1 MLSLRT
7 KLPRRAY
14 TVRYAEA
21 HFAACA
27 ALTAVL
33 APFLLSQSSVKRPP
47 ITGVAHVAL
56 KTNDLAAARRFY
68 GRDLGF
74 SDALRMPE
82 SLGPAAWFKIND
94 HQYLEIYE
102 TLKSEDEDRLIEVA
116 FATPDAKAMRDY
128 LASKGVAV
136 PATVGKGSDG
146 NLSFQVRDP
155 EGHRIAF
162 VQYLTDSIPGKQ
174 FGLLMPA
181 TRISEHMIHAGFLV
195 ADRAAEDGF
204 YKDILGF
211 DEMWH
216 GGKTETSADWV
227 SMRVPDGEDWIEYM
241 CNVRN
246 PSVKTRG
253 VMNHV
258 AFGVPEMTAAAKTL
272 ESRQAPMPEK
282 AKIGRDGKWQLNLY
296 DPNLTRAELM
306 EPKPVE
312 TPCCSEMRPRRGP
325 EGPVGIF
332 TNQGPV
338 GDATPGSKAEFDAG
352 KREYRITG
360 GGANVWD
367 TTDAFYFI
375 WSRMAGDLSLEADV
389 TWPGTS
395 ATEHRKAMLM
405 VRDGLAA
412 GAAYA
417 DAVSHG
423 NGLTSL
429 QFRGVANES
438 TYQTF
443 INVEGVTRLRLVREG
458 SRFTMYAGKPGAEL
472 KEVGPVEYVRI
483 KDPAYVGL
491 GVSSH
496 VATALETAVFSN
508 VKLEA
513 LKK

>member
-1 MLSLRT
+1 MM
-7 KLPRRAY
+7 RRS
-14 TVRYAEA
+14 
-21 HFAACA
+21 FFACA
-27 ALTAVL
+27 VLTVVSG
-33 APFLLSQSSVKRPP
+33 PFLLSQSGVQRPP

-68 GRDLGF
+68 GHDLGF
-74 SDALRMPE
+74 SDALAMPE
-82 SLGPAAWFKIND
+82 GRGPAAWFKVND
-94 HQYLEIYE
+94 HQYLEIYQ
-102 TLKSEDEDRLIEVA
+102 TLTSDDEDRLIEVA
-116 FATPDAKAMRDY
+116 FETSDVKAMRDY
-128 LASKGVAV
+128 LAGKGVNV
-136 PATVGKGSDG
+136 PAAVGKGWDG
-146 NLSFQVRDP
+146 NLSLQVNDP
-155 EGHRIAF
+155 EGRRIAF

-195 ADRAAEDGF
+195 KDRAAEDRF
-204 YKDILGF
+204 FRDILGF
-211 DEMWH
+211 DEMWR
-216 GGKTETSADWV
+216 GGKTDTSADWI
-227 SMRVPDGEDWIEYM
+227 SMRVPDGEDWLEYM
-241 CNVRN
+241 CNVQD
-246 PSVKTRG
+246 PTPKTRG

-258 AFGVPEMTAAAKTL
+258 AFGVPEMSAAAKIL
-272 ESRQAPMPEK
+272 ESRQAPMLEK
-282 AKIGRDGKWQLNLY
+282 PKIGRDGKWQLNLY

-312 TPCCSEMRPRRGP
+312 APCCSELKPRRGP
-325 EGPVGIF
+325 EGQVGIF

-338 GDATPGSKAEFDAG
+338 GDATPGSRVEFDPV
-352 KREYRITG
+352 KQEYRITG

-375 WSRMAGDLSLEADV
+375 WSRMAGDLSLTADV
-389 TWPGTS
+389 AWIGASP
-395 ATEHRKAMLM
+395 TEHRKAMLM
-405 VRDGLAA
+405 VREGLAS

-443 INVEGVTRLRLVREG
+443 INVEGPARLRLVRQG
-458 SRFTMYAGKPGAEL
+458 SRFTMYAGKPGGEP

-496 VATALETAVFSN
+496 VATTLETAVFSN
-508 VKLEA
+508 VKLEP

>member
-1 MLSLRT
+1 MLKRGLISLAT
-7 KLPRRAY
+7 L
-14 TVRYAEA
+14 
-21 HFAACA
+21 FAI
-27 ALTAVL
+27 L
-33 APFLLSQSSVKRPP
+33 APALLSQNGAKRPP

-56 KTNDLAAARRFY
+56 KTSDLTAARQFY
-68 GRDLGF
+68 GHDLGF
-74 SDALRMPE
+74 SDALVMPE
-82 SLGPAAWFKIND
+82 SQRPGAWFKIND
-94 HQYLEIYE
+94 HQYVELYP

-116 FATPDAKAMRDY
+116 FETPDVQAMRDY
-128 LASKGVAV
+128 LASKGIAV
-136 PATVGKGSDG
+136 PARVEKGWDG
-146 NLSFQVRDP
+146 NLSFQVSDP

-162 VQYLTDSIPGKQ
+162 VQYITDSIPGKQ

-195 ADRAAEDGF
+195 KDRAAEDRF
-204 YKDILGF
+204 FKDILGF
-211 DEMWH
+211 DLMWQ
-216 GGKTETSADWV
+216 GGKTETSFDWI

-241 CNVRN
+241 CNVQN
-246 PSVKTRG
+246 PSPKTRG
-253 VMNHV
+253 IMNHI
-258 AFGVPEMTAAAKTL
+258 AFGVPSMEAANQTL
-272 ESRQAPMPEK
+272 QARQAPMPEK

-312 TPCCSEMRPRRGP
+312 KPCCSELKPRRGP

-338 GDATPGSKAEFDAG
+338 GDATAGSKAEYDPV
-352 KREYRITG
+352 RQEYRITG
-360 GGANVWD
+360 GGANVWE

-375 WSRMAGDLSLEADV
+375 WSGMAGDFSLTADV
-389 TWPGTS
+389 TWVGPS
-395 ATEHRKAMLM
+395 PTEHRKAMLM
-405 VRDGLAA
+405 VRDGLAS

-443 INVEGVTRLRLVREG
+443 INIDGPSRLRIVREG
-458 SRFTMYAGKPGAEL
+458 SRFTMYAGKPGGDL
-472 KEVGPVEYVRI
+472 KELGPVEYVRI
-483 KDPAYVGL
+483 KDPAFVGL

-496 VATALETAVFSN
+496 VATRLETAVFSN
-508 VKLEA
+508 VKLEPV
-513 LKK
+513 KK

>member
-1 MLSLRT
+1 MPRPSLV
-7 KLPRRAY
+7 AW
-14 TVRYAEA
+14 
-21 HFAACA
+21 A
-27 ALTAVL
+27 ALTAAL

-47 ITGVAHVAL
+47 ITGIAHVAL

-68 GRDLGF
+68 ARDLGF
-74 SDALRMPE
+74 SDGLAMPAR
-82 SLGPAAWFKIND
+82 LGPAAWVKVND

-116 FATPDAKAMRDY
+116 FETPDAKAMRDY
-128 LASKGVAV
+128 LAAKGVDV
-136 PATVGKGSDG
+136 PAAVDKGWDG
-146 NLSFQVRDP
+146 NLSFQVSDP

-162 VQYLTDSIPGKQ
+162 VQYLADSTPGKQ

-195 ADRAAEDGF
+195 KDRAAEDRF
-204 YKDILGF
+204 FKDILGF

-216 GGKTETSADWV
+216 GGKTDTSADWI
-227 SMRVPDGEDWIEYM
+227 SMRVPEGEDWVEYM
-241 CNVRN
+241 CNVQN
-246 PSVKTRG
+246 PTPKTRG
-253 VMNHV
+253 IMNHV
-258 AFGVPEMTAAAKTL
+258 AFGVPEMDAAAKTL
-272 ESRQAPMPEK
+272 QSRQAPLPEK
-282 AKIGRDGKWQLNLY
+282 PKVGRDGKWQLNLY

-312 TPCCSEMRPRRGP
+312 TPCCSELKPRRGP

-338 GDATPGSKAEFDAG
+338 GDATPGSKAEFDPV
-352 KREYRITG
+352 KHEYRITG

-367 TTDAFYFI
+367 KTDAFYFI
-375 WSRMAGDLSLEADV
+375 WSRMSGDFSLTADV
-389 TWPGTS
+389 TWPDAS
-395 ATEHRKAMLM
+395 PTEHRKAMLM
-405 VRDGLAA
+405 VREGLAS

-423 NGLTSL
+423 NGLSSL
-429 QFRGVANES
+429 QFRGLANES

-443 INVEGVTRLRLVREG
+443 TNVEGPARLRIVRQG
-458 SRFTMYAGKPGAEL
+458 SRVTMYAGKPGGPL

-508 VKLEA
+508 VTLEP

>member
-1 MLSLRT
+1 M
-7 KLPRRAY
+7 
-14 TVRYAEA
+14 VRPNLIV
-21 HFAACA
+21 CA
-27 ALTAVL
+27 ALTAAL
-33 APFLLSQSSVKRPP
+33 APFLLSQSSARRPP
-47 ITGVAHVAL
+47 ITGIAHVAL
-56 KTNDLAAARRFY
+56 RTNDLAAARRFY
-68 GRDLGF
+68 GNYLGF
-74 SDALRMPE
+74 SDALVMPE
-82 SLGPAAWFKIND
+82 RLGPAAWFKVND

-116 FATPDAKAMRDY
+116 FETTDAKAMRDY
-128 LASKGVAV
+128 LASKGVDV
-136 PATVGKGSDG
+136 PATVGKGWDG
-146 NLSFQVRDP
+146 NLSFQVHDP
-155 EGHRIAF
+155 EGHRVGF

-195 ADRAAEDGF
+195 QDRAVEDHF

-211 DEMWH
+211 EEMWH
-216 GGKTETSADWV
+216 GGMTDTSTSWI
-227 SMRVPDGEDWIEYM
+227 SIRVPDGEDWLEYM

-246 PSVKTRG
+246 PTPKTRG

-258 AFGVPEMTAAAKTL
+258 AFGVPDIHEAEKTL

-282 AKIGRDGKWQLNLY
+282 PKIGRDGKWQLNLY
-296 DPNLTRAELM
+296 DPNLTRSELM

-312 TPCCSEMRPRRGP
+312 KPCCSELKVHRGP

-338 GDATPGSKAEFDAG
+338 GDAVEGSKAEFDSG
-352 KREYRITG
+352 KQEYRITG
-360 GGANVWD
+360 GGANVWG

-375 WSRMAGDLSLEADV
+375 WSRMAGDLSLTADV
-389 TWPGTS
+389 TWVGTS

-405 VRDGLAA
+405 VREGLAS

-429 QFRGVANES
+429 QFRGVANEN

-443 INVEGVTRLRLVREG
+443 INIEGPARLRLVRQG
-458 SRFTMYAGKPGAEL
+458 SRFTMYAGKPGGEL
-472 KEVGPVEYVRI
+472 KVVGPVEYVQI

-508 VKLEA
+508 VKLEK
-513 LKK
+513 LQK

>member
-1 MLSLRT
+1 MRNILFGMLKPSL
-7 KLPRRAY
+7 
-14 TVRYAEA
+14 V
-21 HFAACA
+21 ACA
-27 ALTAVL
+27 ALTAAL
-33 APFLLSQSSVKRPP
+33 APVLFSQSVKRPP
-47 ITGVAHVAL
+47 ITGVSHAAL
-56 KTNDLAAARRFY
+56 KTNDLAAARHFY
-68 GRDLGF
+68 GSDLGF
-74 SDALRMPE
+74 SSALAMPE
-82 SLGPAAWFKIND
+82 QRGPAVWFKVND
-94 HQYLEIYE
+94 HQYLEIYQ
-102 TLKSEDEDRLIEVA
+102 TMTSEDEDRLIEIG
-116 FATPDAKAMRDY
+116 FQTTDAKAMRDY
-128 LASKGVAV
+128 LASKGVDV
-136 PATVGKGSDG
+136 PASIGKGWDG
-146 NLSFQVRDP
+146 NLRFQVSDP
-155 EGHRIAF
+155 EGHRIVF

-195 ADRAAEDGF
+195 KDRAVEDRF
-204 YKDILGF
+204 FKDILGF

-216 GGKTETSADWV
+216 GGKTDTSADWI

-241 CNVRN
+241 CNVQN
-246 PSVKTRG
+246 PTPKTRG
-253 VMNHV
+253 IMNHV
-258 AFGVPEMTAAAKTL
+258 AFGVPEMEAAAKIL
-272 ESRQAPMPEK
+272 QSRQAPMPEK

-312 TPCCSEMRPRRGP
+312 KPCCSELKPRRGP
-325 EGPVGIF
+325 EGPAGMF

-338 GDATPGSKAEFDAG
+338 GDATPGSKAEFNPV
-352 KREYRITG
+352 KQEYRITG

-375 WSRMAGDLSLEADV
+375 WSRMAGDLSLTADV
-389 TWPGTS
+389 TWIGSSP
-395 ATEHRKAMLM
+395 TEHRKAMLM
-405 VRDGLAA
+405 VRDGLAS

-429 QFRGVANES
+429 QFRGVTNES

-443 INVEGVTRLRLVREG
+443 INIEGPARLRLVRQG
-458 SRFTMYAGKPGAEL
+458 SRFTMYAGKPGGEL

-496 VATALETAVFSN
+496 VATTLETAVFSN
-508 VKLEA
+508 VKLEPV
-513 LKK
+513 KK

>member
-1 MLSLRT
+1 MIKGGLTSLAT
-7 KLPRRAY
+7 L
-14 TVRYAEA
+14 
-21 HFAACA
+21 CA
-27 ALTAVL
+27 LL
-33 APFLLSQSSVKRPP
+33 APVLLSQNSIKRPP

-56 KTNDLAAARRFY
+56 KTSDLAAARRFY
-68 GRDLGF
+68 GHDLGF
-74 SDALRMPE
+74 SDALIMPE
-82 SLGPAAWFKIND
+82 NQGPGAWFKIND
-94 HQYLEIYE
+94 HQYVEVYS

-116 FATPDAKAMRDY
+116 FETPDVQAMRDY
-128 LASKGVAV
+128 LASKGIAV
-136 PATVGKGSDG
+136 PATVKKGWDG
-146 NLSFQVRDP
+146 NLSFQVSDP
-155 EGHRIAF
+155 EGHRISF

-195 ADRAAEDGF
+195 KDRATEDRF
-204 YKDILGF
+204 FKDILGF
-211 DEMWH
+211 DLMWE
-216 GGKTETSADWV
+216 GGKTETSFDWI

-246 PSVKTRG
+246 PSPKTRG
-253 VMNHV
+253 IMNHI
-258 AFGVPEMTAAAKTL
+258 AFGVSSMEAANQTL
-272 ESRQAPMPEK
+272 QARQAPMPEK

-312 TPCCSEMRPRRGP
+312 KPCCSELKPRRGP

-332 TNQGPV
+332 TSQGPV
-338 GDATPGSKAEFDAG
+338 GDATAGSKAEYDPV
-352 KREYRITG
+352 RQEYRITG
-360 GGANVWD
+360 GGANVWE

-375 WSRMAGDLSLEADV
+375 WSRMPGDFSLTADV
-389 TWPGTS
+389 TWAGASPI
-395 ATEHRKAMLM
+395 EHRKAMLM
-405 VRDGLAA
+405 VRDGLAS

-443 INVEGVTRLRLVREG
+443 INIDGPSRLRIVHEG
-458 SRFTMYAGKPGAEL
+458 SRFTMYAGKPGGDLNEL
-472 KEVGPVEYVRI
+472 GPVEYVRI
-483 KDPAYVGL
+483 KDPAFVGL

-496 VATALETAVFSN
+496 VATRLETAVFSN
-508 VKLEA
+508 VKLEPV
-513 LKK
+513 KK

>member
-1 MLSLRT
+1 MPRLSL
-7 KLPRRAY
+7 
-14 TVRYAEA
+14 V
-21 HFAACA
+21 ACA
-27 ALTAVL
+27 ALTAAL
-33 APFLLSQSSVKRPP
+33 APVLLSEGTVKRPP

-56 KTNDLAAARRFY
+56 RTNDLAAARRFY
-68 GRDLGF
+68 GHDLGF
-74 SDALRMPE
+74 SDALAMPA
-82 SLGPAAWFKIND
+82 SLGPAAWFKVND
-94 HQYLEIYE
+94 HQYLEIYA

-116 FATPDAKAMRDY
+116 FATTDAKAMRDY
-128 LASKGVAV
+128 LAGKGVDV
-136 PATVGKGSDG
+136 PAAVGKAWDG
-146 NLSFQVRDP
+146 NLRFQVSDP

-162 VQYLTDSIPGKQ
+162 VQYLTDSIPGKK

-181 TRISEHMIHAGFLV
+181 TRIAEHMIHAGFLV
-195 ADRAAEDGF
+195 KDRAAEDRF
-204 YKDILGF
+204 FKDILGF

-216 GGKTETSADWV
+216 GGKTDTSADWI
-227 SMRVPDGEDWIEYM
+227 SMRVPDGDDWLEYM
-241 CNVRN
+241 CNVQN
-246 PSVKTRG
+246 PTQKTRG
-253 VMNHV
+253 IMNHV
-258 AFGVPEMTAAAKTL
+258 AFGVPETSAAAKIL

-282 AKIGRDGKWQLNLY
+282 PKIGRDGKWQLNLY

-312 TPCCSEMRPRRGP
+312 KPCCSELKPRRGP

-338 GDATPGSKAEFDAG
+338 GDATPGSKAEFDSA
-352 KREYRITG
+352 KQQYRITG
-360 GGANVWD
+360 GGANVWE

-375 WSRMAGDLSLEADV
+375 WSRMSGDFSLTADV
-389 TWPGTS
+389 TWPDAS
-395 ATEHRKAMLM
+395 PTEHRKALLM
-405 VRDGLAA
+405 VRDGLAS

-443 INVEGVTRLRLVREG
+443 INIDGPARLRLVRQG
-458 SRFTMYAGKPGAEL
+458 SGVTMYAGKPGGEL

-508 VKLEA
+508 VKLEP

>member
-1 MLSLRT
+1 MV
-7 KLPRRAY
+7 RRWFLA
-14 TVRYAEA
+14 
-21 HFAACA
+21 F
-27 ALTAVL
+27 L
-33 APFLLSQSSVKRPP
+33 APVLLSQTSMHRPA

-56 KTNDLAAARRFY
+56 RTNDLAAARRFY
-68 GRDLGF
+68 GHDLGF
-74 SDALRMPE
+74 SDALAMPE
-82 SLGPAAWFKIND
+82 RMGPGAWFKVND

-102 TLKSEDEDRLIEVA
+102 TLKSEDEDRLLEVA
-116 FATPDAKAMRDY
+116 FETPDAKGMRDY
-128 LASKGVAV
+128 LAGKGVEV
-136 PATVGKGSDG
+136 PATVEKGWDG
-146 NLSFQVRDP
+146 TLRFEVRDP
-155 EGHRIAF
+155 EGHRIGF
-162 VQYLTDSIPGKQ
+162 VQYMEDSIPGKR

-181 TRISEHMIHAGFLV
+181 TRIAERMIHAGFLV
-195 ADRAAEDGF
+195 KDRAGEDRF
-204 YKDILGF
+204 FHDILGF
-211 DEMWH
+211 DLMWQ
-216 GGKTETSADWV
+216 GGNTEASADWV
-227 SMRVPDGEDWIEYM
+227 SMRVPEGDDWIEYM

-246 PSVKTRG
+246 PTPRTRG
-253 VMNHV
+253 IMNHV
-258 AFGVPEMTAAAKTL
+258 AFGVPDAGAAAKTL
-272 ESRQAPMPEK
+272 EARQAPMPEK

-312 TPCCSEMRPRRGP
+312 KPCCSELRPRRGP

-332 TNQGPV
+332 TNQGAV
-338 GDATPGSKAEFDAG
+338 GDATAGSKAEFDAS
-352 KREYRITG
+352 KQEYRITG

-375 WSRMAGDLSLEADV
+375 WSRMAGDFSLTADV
-389 TWPGTS
+389 TWPGRS

-443 INVEGVTRLRLVREG
+443 INVEGPARLRLVREG
-458 SRFTMYAGKPGAEL
+458 SRFTMFAGKPGGEL

-508 VKLEA
+508 VKLEP

>member
-1 MLSLRT
+1 MLRPSL
-7 KLPRRAY
+7 
-14 TVRYAEA
+14 
-21 HFAACA
+21 AACA
-27 ALTAVL
+27 ALAVAL
-33 APFLLSQSSVKRPP
+33 TPFLLSQNSVKRPP
-47 ITGVAHVAL
+47 ITGIAHVSL
-56 KTNDLAAARRFY
+56 KTNDLAAARHFY
-68 GRDLGF
+68 GNDLGF
-74 SDALRMPE
+74 SGVLVMPE
-82 SLGPAAWFKIND
+82 RLGPAAWFKVND
-94 HQYLEIYE
+94 HQYLEIYQ
-102 TLKSEDEDRLIEVA
+102 TLKTEDEDRLIEVA
-116 FATPDAKAMRDY
+116 FATTDAQAMRDY
-128 LASKGVAV
+128 LASKGVEV
-136 PATVGKGSDG
+136 PATVDKGWDG
-146 NLSFQVRDP
+146 NLSFPVSDP

-195 ADRAAEDGF
+195 KDRAAEDRF
-204 YKDILGF
+204 FHDILGF

-216 GGKTETSADWV
+216 GGKTDTSADWI
-227 SMRVPDGEDWIEYM
+227 SMRVPDGEDWVEYM
-241 CNVRN
+241 CNVQN
-246 PSVKTRG
+246 PTPKTRG
-253 VMNHV
+253 IMNHI
-258 AFGVPEMTAAAKTL
+258 AFGVPEMEVAAKNL
-272 ESRQAPMPEK
+272 QSRQAPMPEK
-282 AKIGRDGKWQLNLY
+282 PKIGRDGKWQLNLY

-312 TPCCSEMRPRRGP
+312 KPCCSELKPRRGP

-332 TNQGPV
+332 TDQGPV
-338 GDATPGSKAEFDAG
+338 GDATPGSKAEFDPA
-352 KREYRITG
+352 KQEYRITA

-367 TTDAFYFI
+367 TTDAFYLI
-375 WSRMAGDLSLEADV
+375 WSRMAGDLSLTADV
-389 TWPGTS
+389 TWVGTS
-395 ATEHRKAMLM
+395 PTEHRKAMLM
-405 VRDGLAA
+405 VRDGLTS

-443 INVEGVTRLRLVREG
+443 INIEGPARLRLVRQG
-458 SRFTMYAGKPGAEL
+458 SRFTMYAGKPGGEL

-496 VATALETAVFSN
+496 VATVLETAVFSN
-508 VKLEA
+508 VKLEP

>member
-1 MLSLRT
+1 MFWRSL
-7 KLPRRAY
+7 
-14 TVRYAEA
+14 
-21 HFAACA
+21 FAC
-27 ALTAVL
+27 AVL
-33 APFLLSQSSVKRPP
+33 AAAIGPFLFSQNGAARPP

-68 GRDLGF
+68 ARDLGF
-74 SDALRMPE
+74 SDALAMPE
-82 SLGPAAWFKIND
+82 GRGPAAWVKVND

-116 FATPDAKAMRDY
+116 FETPDAKAMRDY

-136 PATVGKGSDG
+136 PARVEKGWDG
-146 NLSFQVRDP
+146 NLSFPVNDP
-155 EGHRIAF
+155 EGHRIVF

-181 TRISEHMIHAGFLV
+181 TRVSEHMIHAGFLV
-195 ADRAAEDGF
+195 KDRAAEDRF
-204 YKDILGF
+204 FRDILGF
-211 DEMWH
+211 DQMWQ

-227 SMRVPDGEDWIEYM
+227 SMRVPEGEDWVEFM
-241 CNVRN
+241 CNVQN
-246 PSVKTRG
+246 PSPKTRG

-258 AFGVPEMTAAAKTL
+258 AFGVPEMESAAKVL
-272 ESRQAPMPEK
+272 QARSAPMPEK

-312 TPCCSEMRPRRGP
+312 KPCCSELKPRRGP
-325 EGPVGIF
+325 EGAVGMF

-338 GDATPGSKAEFDAG
+338 GDATPGSKAVFDAA

-375 WSRMAGDLSLEADV
+375 WSRMAGEFSLTADV
-389 TWPGTS
+389 TWAGTS
-395 ATEHRKAMLM
+395 DTGHRKAMLM
-405 VRDGLAA
+405 VRDGLAS

-423 NGLTSL
+423 DGLTSL
-429 QFRGVANES
+429 QFRGVANEN
-438 TYQTF
+438 TYQSF
-443 INVEGVTRLRLVREG
+443 INVEGPTRLRIVRQG
-458 SRFTMYAGKPGAEL
+458 SRFTMYAGKVGGEL
-472 KEVGPVEYVRI
+472 KMVGPVEYVRI

-496 VATALETAVFSN
+496 VATKLETAVFSN
-508 VKLEA
+508 VQLEP

>member
-1 MLSLRT
+1 MVRRT
-7 KLPRRAY
+7 L
-14 TVRYAEA
+14 
-21 HFAACA
+21 FAGA
-27 ALTAVL
+27 ALTAAL
-33 APFLLSQSSVKRPP
+33 GSFLFSQSGIQRPP
-47 ITGVAHVAL
+47 ITGIAHVAL
-56 KTNDLAAARRFY
+56 KTNDLAAAHRFY
-68 GRDLGF
+68 SHDLGF
-74 SDALRMPE
+74 SDALAMPE
-82 SLGPAAWFKIND
+82 RLGPAAWIKIND
-94 HQYLEIYE
+94 HQYLEIYPS
-102 TLKSEDEDRLIEVA
+102 LQSEDEDRLIEVA
-116 FATPDAKAMRDY
+116 FETPDVKGMRDY
-128 LASKGVAV
+128 LAAKGVEV
-136 PATVGKGSDG
+136 PATADKGWDG
-146 NLSFQVRDP
+146 NLSFQVHDP

-195 ADRAAEDGF
+195 KDRGAEDRF
-204 YKDILGF
+204 FRDILGF
-211 DEMWH
+211 EEMWH
-216 GGKTETSADWV
+216 GGKTDTSADWI
-227 SMRVPDGEDWIEYM
+227 SMRVPEGEDWLEYM
-241 CNVRN
+241 CNVQN
-246 PSVKTRG
+246 PTPKTRG
-253 VMNHV
+253 IMNHV
-258 AFGVPEMTAAAKTL
+258 GFGVPAMEPAAKIL
-272 ESRQAPMPEK
+272 ASRLAPMPEK
-282 AKIGRDGKWQLNLY
+282 PKIGRDGKWQLNLY

-312 TPCCSEMRPRRGP
+312 TPCCSELKPRRGP

-338 GDATPGSKAEFDAG
+338 GDATPGSKAEFDPV
-352 KREYRITG
+352 KREYRVTG

-367 TTDAFYFI
+367 TTDAFYWI
-375 WSRMAGDLSLEADV
+375 WRRMAGDFSLTADV
-389 TWPGTS
+389 TWPGAS
-395 ATEHRKAMLM
+395 PTEHRKAMLM

-443 INVEGVTRLRLVREG
+443 VNLEGPARLRLVRQG
-458 SRFTMYAGKPGAEL
+458 SRFTMYAGKPGGEL

-483 KDPAYVGL
+483 QDPAYVGL

-496 VATALETAVFSN
+496 VATRLETAVFSN
-508 VKLEA
+508 VKVEE